1 VGGWFLLAGSQ
12 GVGHFL
18 SHVILLVNL
27 LPCGAGAY
35 VVFISPR
42 YLVAAILIV
51 ETLNKVDRIS
61 IALYDFA

>member
-1 VGGWFLLAGSQ
+1 MLVYLLS
-12 GVGHFL
+12 
-18 SHVILLVNL
+18 
-27 LPCGAGAY
+27 CGAGAY